1 MTNEEKTII
10 EFIIIAILIYL
21 SYCVYK
27 ASVELELEKRKSK
40 NQRKNNR
47 IDL

>member
-27 ASVELELEKRKSK
+27 ASVELELEKKKIKKSEK
-40 NQRKNNR
+40 E
-47 IDL
+47 